1 MIQKTIRFVT
11 TLLLLITPI
20 TVVTGIIY
28 AQQAK
33 QAKTVLEIQ
42 ASNSV
47 KSQTDQ
53 ITREFQLIVS
63 DLIFLTKLNELQLY
77 IKLEN
82 SQYRD
87 ELARE
92 FLNFSASKKM
102 YDQIRFLDQTG
113 MEIVRVN
120 FNGDRA
126 SIVPDEKLQNQGNR
140 YYFKDTFQIDPGKIF
155 VSPFDLNV
163 EGNQIEQPLKPMIR
177 FGVPVFDDQNQ
188 KRGIVLLNY
197 LGNQLL
203 NQLKNNAAYAP
214 GNVMLLNAQG
224 FWLTGVEDARLW
236 GFMYGDRNHQTFGQY
251 FPEEWQKM
259 SKKKSGQFYSKNGL
273 FTFVTIYP
281 LRGTQKSS
289 IAIAQEA
296 FAPSQAEIGA
306 SEYYWQVVS
315 YISTA
320 DLQEALNPIR
330 QETTLLFFG
339 LGAIGL
345 VIALWLT
352 NIQNKRA
359 EAEKQIEQQN
369 KFLNNIINSLADPF
383 YVVNVKDYKIIT
395 ANTAA
400 KKLGKLDRGIS
411 LGLTHQS
418 NTSCTNA
425 RHSCPLQIVQQT
437 KQPVVLE
444 HTHFRANGEP
454 MMVEVHGYPILDEEG
469 NVVQIIEYSLDITAR
484 KQVEEELRKLSQAVE
499 QSANGIIITNLHGKI
514 EYVNRQ
520 FAQMTGYTFEEVKDK
535 TPRILN
541 SGKQSKAYYQE
552 LWQTI
557 KSGREWR
564 GEFHNRRKDG
574 SLYWAQATLSPIFNA
589 EGNMTHFLGIQEN
602 ITARKEA
609 ESALRNSEAKLRRQT
624 QELAKALEELRHAQS
639 QLIQTE
645 KMSSLGQLVAGIAHE
660 INNPVNFIYGN
671 LAHIQ
676 TYMQDLIQLIQLYQT
691 YLPEPAAEITDRIE
705 DIDLEFMIEDIPNLI
720 GSMKQGANRIKA
732 IVSSLR
738 TFSHMD
744 QVGIKAVDIHQGID
758 STLILLQPR
767 LNATAN
773 RPEIQIEKH
782 YGKLPLVKCYAD
794 QMNQVFM
801 NIINNAIDAIDQR
814 DSRQRSALRDR
825 TRSWADCEQNP
836 SRIQII
842 TELITE
848 MGGNRQSVKIRII
861 DNGSGIPASVKDRVF
876 DPFFTTKDVGQGTGL
891 GLSICYK
898 IITEQHKGKIEC
910 FSTVGQGTEFAI
922 TLPISGI

>member
-11 TLLLLITPI
+11 TFLLLITPI
-20 TVVTGIIY
+20 AIVTGIIY

-33 QAKTVLEIQ
+33 QTKTVLEIQ
-42 ASNSV
+42 ARNSL
-47 KSQTDQ
+47 KGQTDQ

-63 DLIFLTKLNELQLY
+63 DLIFLTKLNELPLY
-77 IKLEN
+77 LKLEN
-82 SQYRD
+82 PEYRD

-92 FLNFSASKKM
+92 YLSFSASKKM

-113 MEIVRVN
+113 MEVVRVN
-120 FNGDRA
+120 LNGDSLRDASRNRA
-126 SIVPDEKLQNQGNR
+126 SIVPDEKLQNKGNR
-140 YYFKDTFQIDPGKIF
+140 YYFEDTFRLKPGEIF

-214 GNVMLLNAQG
+214 GTMMLLNAQG

-236 GFMYGDRNHQTFGQY
+236 GFMYSDRNQEKFGQY
-251 FPEEWQKM
+251 FPEEWQKI
-259 SKKKSGQFYSKNGL
+259 SREQSGQFYSKNGL

-281 LRGTQKSS
+281 LGAKQKSS
-289 IAIAQEA
+289 TGAQEA
-296 FAPSQAEIGA
+296 FAPSAAEIGS

-320 DLQEALNPIR
+320 DIKVALNPIR
-330 QETTLLFFG
+330 QEMTLLFFG
-339 LGAIGL
+339 LGAIAMA
-345 VIALWLT
+345 IAFWLT

-359 EAEKQIEQQN
+359 EAEKQIKEKN

-383 YVVNVKDYKIIT
+383 YVINVKDYSIIT
-395 ANTAA
+395 ANSAA
-400 KKLGKLDRGIS
+400 IKLGKLDQKTCHS
-411 LGLTHQS
+411 LTHHS
-418 NTSCTNA
+418 NSPCTNA
-425 RHSCPLQIVQQT
+425 GHSCPLQIVQQT
-437 KQPVVLE
+437 KQPAVLE
-444 HTHFRANGEP
+444 HTHFSANGEP

-469 NVVQIIEYSLDITAR
+469 NVVQMIEYSLDITAR
-484 KQVEEELRKLSQAVE
+484 KQAEEQLRKLSQAVE

-520 FAQMTGYTFEEVKDK
+520 FAQMTGYTFEEVKGQ

-541 SGKQSKAYYQE
+541 SGKQSKAYYQD

-589 EGNMTHFLGIQEN
+589 EGNMTHFIGIQEN

-609 ESALRNSEAKLRRQT
+609 ESALMDSEAKLRQQT
-624 QELAKALEELRHAQS
+624 HELAKALEELRYAQS

-671 LAHIQ
+671 LDHIH
-676 TYMQDLIQLIQLYQT
+676 TYVQDLIQLIQLYQA
-691 YLPEPAAEITDRIE
+691 YLPEPAAEITERIE
-705 DIDLEFMIEDIPNLI
+705 DIDLEFMILDIPNLI
-720 GSMKQGANRIKA
+720 GSMKQGAHRIKA

-773 RPEIQIEKH
+773 RAEIQLEKH
-782 YGKLPLVKCYAD
+782 YGNLPLVKCYAA

-801 NIINNAIDAIDQR
+801 NIINNAIDAIEQ
-814 DSRQRSALRDR
+814 RDR
-825 TRSWADCEQNP
+825 TRSWAEFAQNP

-842 TELITE
+842 TEIIPE
-848 MGGNRQSVKIRII
+848 IGGNRQSVKIRII

-876 DPFFTTKDVGQGTGL
+876 DPFFTTKDVGKGTGL

-922 TLPISGI
+922 TLPISEI

>member
-11 TLLLLITPI
+11 TFLLLITPI
-20 TVVTGIIY
+20 AVVTGIIY

-33 QAKTVLEIQ
+33 QAKTVLQIQ
-42 ASNSV
+42 ASNSL
-47 KSQTDQ
+47 KGQTDQ

-77 IKLEN
+77 IQLEN
-82 SQYRD
+82 PAYRD

-92 FLNFSASKKM
+92 YLSFSAAKKM

-126 SIVPDEKLQNQGNR
+126 SIVPDEKLQNKGNR
-140 YYFKDTFQIDPGKIF
+140 YYFEDTFRLNPGKIF

-214 GNVMLLNAQG
+214 GKVMLLNARG
-224 FWLTGVEDARLW
+224 FWLTGVEDVRLW
-236 GFMYGDRNHQTFGQY
+236 GFMYGDRQEQTFGKY

-259 SKKKSGQFYSKNGL
+259 SREKSGQFYSKNGL

-281 LRGTQKSS
+281 LGAEQKSS
-289 IAIAQEA
+289 IAIAQEP
-296 FAPSQAEIGA
+296 FAPSEAEIGA

-315 YISTA
+315 YISSA
-320 DLQEALNPIR
+320 ELNAQLNPIR

-345 VIALWLT
+345 VIAFWLT

-359 EAEKQIEQQN
+359 EAEAQIEQHN

-383 YVVNVKDYKIIT
+383 YVVNVKDYQIIT

-400 KKLGKLDRGIS
+400 KKLGEANKTTCHA
-411 LGLTHQS
+411 LTHHS
-418 NTSCTNA
+418 NTPCGNGE
-425 RHSCPLQIVQQT
+425 HSCPLQIVQQT
-437 KQPVVLE
+437 KKPAVLE

-454 MMVEVHGYPILDEEG
+454 MMVEVHGYPILDEAG
-469 NVVQIIEYSLDITAR
+469 NVVQMIEYSLDITAR
-484 KQVEEELRKLSQAVE
+484 KQAEEELRKLSQAVE

-520 FAQMTGYTFEEVKDK
+520 FAQMTGYTFEEVKGQ

-574 SLYWAQATLSPIFNA
+574 SLYWAQATLSPIFDVA
-589 EGNMTHFLGIQEN
+589 GNMTHFIGIQEN

-609 ESALRNSEAKLRRQT
+609 ESALMDSEAKLRRQT
-624 QELAKALEELRHAQS
+624 QELAKALEELRYAQS

-660 INNPVNFIYGN
+660 INNPVTFIYGN
-671 LAHIQ
+671 LDHIQ
-676 TYMQDLIQLIQLYQT
+676 TYVEDLIQLIQLYQA
-691 YLPEPAAEITDRIE
+691 YLPESAPEITERIE
-705 DIDLEFMIEDIPNLI
+705 DIDLEFMISDIPHLI
-720 GSMKQGANRIKA
+720 ASMKQGAHRIKA

-773 RPEIQIEKH
+773 RPEIKVDKH
-782 YGKLPLVKCYAD
+782 YGKLPLVQCYAD

-814 DSRQRSALRDR
+814 DSQQRSALPNR
-825 TRSWADCEQNP
+825 TRSWPDFEQKA

-842 TELITE
+842 TELITD
-848 MGGNRQSVKIRII
+848 MGGNCQSVKIRII

-891 GLSICYK
+891 GLSISYK